1 MFVHDVTSAGIWMI
15 DFAKTLPLPQN
26 LSEIRHDVE
35 WQVGSHE
42 DGYLI
47 GVNNLID
54 IFEEIRSSQ
63 I

>member
-1 MFVHDVTSAGIWMI
+1 MI
-15 DFAKTLPLPQN
+15 DFAKTLPLPQH